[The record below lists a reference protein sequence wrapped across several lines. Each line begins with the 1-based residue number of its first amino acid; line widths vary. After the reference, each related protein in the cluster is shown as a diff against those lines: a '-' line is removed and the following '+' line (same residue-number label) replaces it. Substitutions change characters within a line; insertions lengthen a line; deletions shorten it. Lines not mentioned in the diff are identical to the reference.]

1 MLQQPYQCSSGDL
14 APVDGNPFVDSNGGA
29 CPSERNFA
37 PVLPHSLNIR
47 AQNSPTWV
55 KSHYVFVNL
64 SQNDVDCSDA
74 FWSEACTCDYCS
86 QQAAVTKKARL
97 LQAILYMVTMLT
109 TYPIGD
115 YIVDRAGWHAESLIA
130 APALVAAAH
139 AMLAFQTNS
148 PIVPLLLMGL
158 GYSLAISALWTSVAL
173 VVPPHA
179 KGTAFG
185 IMTCTQN
192 VGLTLFP
199 LIVAAIYNNNDQK
212 YLPVVEIFFLLC
224 ALLNIVI
231 GILILLCDRR
241 YGNSKMRVRN
251 TQRRTQPVSVP
262 YLNASSMKTSK
273 NDKTTDRERGEEHMA
288 MILFP

>member
-37 PVLPHSLNIR
+37 PVLPHSLNIT

-64 SQNDVDCSDA
+64 SRNDVDCSDA
-74 FWSEACTCDYCS
+74 FWSEACTRDCCS
-86 QQAAVTKKARL
+86 QQAAATQKAGIF
-97 LQAILYMVTMLT
+97 QAIMYMVTMFT
-109 TYPIGD
+109 TFPIGK
-115 YIVDRAGWHAESLIA
+115 YVVDCAGWRAESLIV
-130 APALVAAAH
+130 APALVAAGH

-148 PIVPLLLMGL
+148 PIFPLLLMGL
-158 GYSLAISALWTSVAL
+158 GYSLAISALWTSVTL

-192 VGLTLFP
+192 IGLTLFP
-199 LIVAAIYNNNDQK
+199 LIVAAIYNNNDHK

-224 ALLNIVI
+224 AGLTIMI
-231 GILILLCDRR
+231 GILILICDRR

-251 TQRRTQPVSVP
+251 IQRRTQPRSVHP
-262 YLNASSMKTSK
+262 IP
-273 NDKTTDRERGEEHMA
+273 EC
-288 MILFP
+288 ILIENK